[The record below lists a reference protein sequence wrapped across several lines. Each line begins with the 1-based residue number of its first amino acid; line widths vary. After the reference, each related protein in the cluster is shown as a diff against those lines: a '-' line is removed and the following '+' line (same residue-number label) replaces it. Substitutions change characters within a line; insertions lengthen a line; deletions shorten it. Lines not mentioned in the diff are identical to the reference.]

1 MIRMVCGGVMLRI
14 VAIIL
19 IHLQVIANMVGGLV
33 SLWNKGLYVLPFTT
47 NLLNVLFIIYGMIV
61 LLWYFFK
68 SFSPILVVSYFLG
81 SMIVFIINV
90 ILYHSSNNGFL
101 NIFHTMVIG
110 TYIDFIIN
118 GMIVFLLIKQMLQAK
133 DKQAKIA

>member
-1 MIRMVCGGVMLRI
+1 MLRI

-33 SLWNKGLYVLPFTT
+33 SLWNKGQYVLSFTT
-47 NLLNVLFIIYGMIV
+47 NLLNVLLIISGIIV

-68 SFSPILVVSYFLG
+68 SFPPILVVSYFLG
-81 SMIVFIINV
+81 SMVVFVINI
-90 ILYHSSNNGFL
+90 ILYYSSKGGFL

-118 GMIVFLLIKQMLQAK
+118 GIIVFLLIKQILQAK
-133 DKQAKIA
+133 DRQAKVI